1 MYLEKNNNLKV
12 HFINLVTE
20 SVNFD
25 EHKSKLLE
33 MLKSNNIYLLAAI
46 LKNFDKIIG
55 LHNNAEELY
64 IEKFSDILYSKKE
77 E

>member
-12 HFINLVTE
+12 HFIDLVTQ

>member
-12 HFINLVTE
+12 HFINLITE